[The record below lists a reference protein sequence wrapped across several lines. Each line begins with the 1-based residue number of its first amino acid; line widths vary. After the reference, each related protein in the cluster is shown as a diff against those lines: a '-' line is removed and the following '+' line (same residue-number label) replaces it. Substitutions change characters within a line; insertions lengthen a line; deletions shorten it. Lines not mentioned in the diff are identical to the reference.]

1 MPQNGIV
8 VKDAFMA
15 LWRLMIHDTST
26 AMNEPVFLPPP
37 LAGWVSPLAQHRFA
51 TGVLAARAPEGDLAA
66 IRAHYDAFNRARLDV
81 ARHLYRSDI
90 ADDTIGGIPVV
101 RVTPEGGATN
111 DRVLI
116 CLHGGAFMWG
126 RGAGALVEAVPLA
139 AVTGSQVIAVSYRLA
154 PEHLFPAAVEDA
166 LACYTALCGER
177 SSATIG
183 VFGCSAGGILTA
195 QLVARLIAQG
205 GPLPGAL
212 AMLHGTGLELDGDLA
227 ALSGLLCGVPQSAIV
242 PALASLPYFDG
253 ANPTDALVFP
263 GDHPA
268 TLAHFPPSLLIT
280 GTRDFAAG
288 AVATMHRRLL
298 AAGRLA
304 DLVLF
309 DGMWHAH
316 HVDTDLPEARETF
329 DIMARFFAR
338 HLG

>member
-1 MPQNGIV
+1 
-8 VKDAFMA
+8 
-15 LWRLMIHDTST
+15 MIDDTSEV
-26 AMNEPVFLPPP
+26 MNEHLPAPPP
-37 LAGWVSPLAQHRFA
+37 LARWVSPLAQDRFA
-51 TGVLAARAPEGDLAA
+51 SGVLAARAPDGDLAA
-66 IRAHYDAFNRARLDV
+66 IRAHYDAFNRTRLDV
-81 ARHLYRSDI
+81 ACRLYPARVEDDAI
-90 ADDTIGGIPVV
+90 AGIPVV
-101 RVTPEGGATN
+101 RVTPAGGTTN

-166 LACYTALCGER
+166 LACYRALCAEHP
-177 SSATIG
+177 SHTIG
-183 VFGCSAGGILTA
+183 IFGCSAGGILTA
-195 QLVARLIAQG
+195 QLVARLIAERA
-205 GPLPGAL
+205 PLPGAL

-227 ALSGLLCGVPQSAIV
+227 ALSGLLCGVPQSAVV
-242 PALASLPYFDG
+242 PALASLPYFTG
-253 ANPTDALVFP
+253 ADPSDALVFP

-268 TLAHFPPSLLIT
+268 TLAHFPASLLIS

-304 DLVLF
+304 DFVLF

-329 DIMARFFAR
+329 DIIARFFAR

>member
-1 MPQNGIV
+1 
-8 VKDAFMA
+8 
-15 LWRLMIHDTST
+15 MIDLP
-26 AMNEPVFLPPP
+26 PVPPP
-37 LAGWVSPLAQHRFA
+37 LAGWVSPLARDRFA
-51 TGVLAARAPEGDLAA
+51 AGVLGATAPEGDLAA
-66 IRAHYDAFNRARLDV
+66 IRAHYDGFNRARLDV
-81 ARHLYRSDI
+81 AQRLYPVAI
-90 ADDTIGGIPVV
+90 ARDVIGGVPVL
-101 RVTPEGGATN
+101 RVTPESGVTN

-139 AVTGSQVIAVSYRLA
+139 AVTGSQVIAVEYRLA

-166 LACYTALCGER
+166 LDCCTALSREIPSTR
-177 SSATIG
+177 IG

-195 QLVARLIAQG
+195 QLVARLIADG
-205 GPLPGAL
+205 TPLPGAL

-227 ALSGLLCGVPQSAIV
+227 ALSGALCGVPQTAV
-242 PALASLPYFDG
+242 LPTLASLPYFSG
-253 ANPTDALVFP
+253 ADSSDPLVFP
-263 GDHPA
+263 GDHPG

-298 AAGRLA
+298 AAARLA